1 MLAGLAS
8 PADGVE
14 SEVVLDVDVF
24 SLWAPEAGCDEETV
38 MQTQALLV
46 GKSEVDRLFEAA
58 CAAADRDAAHLM
70 ARVIRRLRQE
80 VGELREALDRAARW
94 TLALRRVA
102 GALEESC
109 VMAAR
114 PEDIANGVRQLQM
127 RAHIAETALSAVA
140 KAVDR
145 TGQRIQNADGFWVP
159 PTAEQLPEAVDNLHQ
174 NLRAAQERA
183 DELRGANGWLQ
194 QQLLEARD
202 ALSRESR

>member
-1 MLAGLAS
+1 MRGWL
-8 PADGVE
+8 VE
-14 SEVVLDVDVF
+14 SSARLNQQSAEV
-24 SLWAPEAGCDEETV
+24 
-38 MQTQALLV
+38 Q
-46 GKSEVDRLFEAA
+46 RL
-58 CAAADRDAAHLM
+58 RDADAHSSRLIDSM
-70 ARVIRRLRQE
+70 AATII
-80 VGELREALDRAARW
+80 ALNGSSKGHDPNVMRW
-94 TLALRRVA
+94 VLALRRVA
-102 GALEESC
+102 GALEEAG